1 MRIRCGLVLAAVLL
15 ALSAGTGWA
24 ADVKIAVV
32 DMARLVRSHPDT
44 APADAMLERQM
55 KEFQDEQKDLEAE
68 YETVKK
74 AFDDARKEAT
84 NKALSE
90 ETREEK
96 MREAEKKLIAVKE
109 FERKSRDSLSARQ
122 KQISEDS
129 LRLRKRIVGKIKNA
143 VEDYAAKK
151 GYTLVLDTAAQS
163 VSGVEVVLYSSDKV
177 DITDDMLKITSKAKA
192 SDTKA
197 TDAKTP

>member
-1 MRIRCGLVLAAVLL
+1 VLL
-15 ALSAGTGWA
+15 ALSAGMGWA